1 MIPPDALILLDT
13 SLVVHLARN
22 DALGQRVNAE
32 HDLTSRPTRPLISV
46 VSVGEMFALARK
58 WSWGE
63 GKLEKLRQVIGD
75 LTVVDI
81 RPQVVIDQYAE
92 IDAYSQEAGHTI
104 GDNDTWIAAT
114 AAAAPAW
121 LLTTDKDFDHL
132 DPKFI
137 HREWIDPG
145 S

>member
-13 SLVVHLARN
+13 SVLVHLARN
-22 DALGQRVNAE
+22 DPLGQRVTAD
-32 HDLTSRPTRPLISV
+32 HDLTGRSLRPLISV
-46 VSVGEMFALARK
+46 VTVGEMFALARK
-58 WSWGE
+58 WSWGQ
-63 GKLEKLRQVIGD
+63 GKIETLKGIIAN

-81 RPQVVIDQYAE
+81 RPQPVIDRYAE
-92 IDAYSQEAGHTI
+92 IDAYSEQLGRAMGN
-104 GDNDTWIAAT
+104 NDAWIAAT

-132 DPKFI
+132 HPHFVQ
-137 HREWIDPG
+137 REWIDPG